1 MRASSSACGHP
12 PQGLREGPGP
22 RAPSRAPRVPR
33 GPSPLPSSVL
43 PAPTCPAGP
52 SSNASPLAA
61 SAFPLSSW
69 NLPRGRHSS
78 RLLPLAGNARTGSGV
93 RTSLCLGTRAW
104 RRQEPLRGWRTR
116 RRGWV
121 TSHGERTLAP
131 SLPPAP
137 GLRATTGP
145 LRQLDSSALQAHR
158 AAPTPP
164 PSSSPWGRPVCAPL
178 SRWTARLS
186 PCPPCAPSGA
196 HGTKCP
202 RVRVHTCWQAP
213 GRAWCWGRAGT
224 WPRQAC
230 PLAGLDRAPR
240 PPWEA
245 RACSGQ
251 PKTVTRA
258 TRSPGHHLFA
268 LLLGWPWVRSG
279 CGVSEGPWPSAWSG
293 GFGLS
298 TLGFR
303 PAGGAMHALG
313 DARGARWGRG
323 ARGHCPCS
331 SVPPRGSGPPQ
342 HAPGAWGKTSASCT
356 SGPQGGSAHRSPGL
370 LGGRP
375 PGPGSSHHLCPEL
388 AA

>member
-1 MRASSSACGHP
+1 M
-12 PQGLREGPGP
+12 
-22 RAPSRAPRVPR
+22 
-33 GPSPLPSSVL
+33 
-43 PAPTCPAGP
+43 
-52 SSNASPLAA
+52 
-61 SAFPLSSW
+61 
-69 NLPRGRHSS
+69 
-78 RLLPLAGNARTGSGV
+78 
-93 RTSLCLGTRAW
+93 
-104 RRQEPLRGWRTR
+104 
-116 RRGWV
+116 
-121 TSHGERTLAP
+121 
-131 SLPPAP
+131 
-137 GLRATTGP
+137 
-145 LRQLDSSALQAHR
+145 
-158 AAPTPP
+158 
-164 PSSSPWGRPVCAPL
+164 CAPL

-258 TRSPGHHLFA
+258 TRSPGRHLFA

-303 PAGGAMHALG
+303 PAGGATHALG
-313 DARGARWGRG
+313 DAHAGGG
-323 ARGHCPCS
+323 GHAGTVPAAPCRPGGPALHS
-331 SVPPRGSGPPQ
+331 TRRAPGVRRLPPAPQGPRGLCGLQSRAAGRT
-342 HAPGAWGKTSASCT
+342 ATRPGVQ
-356 SGPQGGSAHRSPGL
+356 PSPL
-370 LGGRP
+370 P
-375 PGPGSSHHLCPEL
+375 
-388 AA
+388 